1 MIHTESEEDT
11 IFELQVHCTELYENE
26 VYTKVLRVMKS
37 EYIPSIE
44 YFRKLIEREL
54 DIPRVCQL
62 SLSAAGVPL
71 DPLETMEEC
80 CLSHRL
86 LKDPNPITLH
96 YYTTS
101 LNLKILSH
109 FLVRINNYENN
120 MSEKKILGIY
130 TEIGT
135 LTRFVRQISWVS
147 KEAVGTTLF
156 IVRSGFVHKLKQM
169 LILLNT
175 KSESLLNQKEKT
187 DSIMQFRVIIKC
199 LSAIMDFL
207 WILGGSWELVVFLSE
222 LGLIDEFIRTLLIA
236 NNEFVIKSMYQESID
251 LLLNCYGI
259 FQMIIELKV
268 AALRL
273 GTDKEFVLILKNI
286 LLGKHSIWKPINSH
300 LLSVIIF
307 SMSHYTVPS
316 TLLYNTG
323 IFAEL
328 LDYHVNGSDSHI
340 TNDNDVKSHYYNL
353 GMMTLNVLRTPNLV
367 SVCGDFL
374 QNASRILYAFLQNVS
389 IEDIVQSEDDS
400 SVVWQV
406 MENFVAFF
414 FIPINSIL
422 GRIRE
427 GSDTSGIVDR
437 YYRMAY
443 FVLEVL
449 LRQERHRDKII
460 AENLID
466 LLLIADW
473 RTRGSTT
480 SIRSMLNIYF
490 PHLVYYPVPSL
501 HDIAAVSAFCSGLG
515 DFSDLIYS

>member
-1 MIHTESEEDT
+1 MYSNLDEDPV
-11 IFELQVHCTELYENE
+11 IELQIDCTELYEKE
-26 VYTKVLRVMKS
+26 YYTQVLRIS
-37 EYIPSIE
+37 ESQYIPSIE

-62 SLSAAGVPL
+62 SLSVAGVPL

-86 LKDPNPITLH
+86 FKDPNPITLH

-101 LNLKILSH
+101 LNLVELSKLLIRTGKVINEKNITVLYMRIQEILS
-109 FLVRINNYENN
+109 FL
-120 MSEKKILGIY
+120 K
-130 TEIGT
+130 
-135 LTRFVRQISWVS
+135 QISWVS

-156 IVRSGFVHKLKQM
+156 IVRSGFVQKLKQM

-175 KSESLLNQKEKT
+175 KSESLLNQKKTT
-187 DSIMQFRVIIKC
+187 DSIMQFRVVMKC
-199 LSAIMDFL
+199 LSAITSFF
-207 WILGGSWELVVFLSE
+207 WALGGSWEFLVFLSE

-251 LLLNCYGI
+251 LLHSCYGI

-273 GTDKEFVLILKNI
+273 GTDKEFLLNLKDT
-286 LLGKHSIWKPINSH
+286 LLGKHLTWMPFDRC
-300 LLSVIIF
+300 LQSVIF
-307 SMSHYTVPS
+307 FCMSYHTVPS
-316 TLLYNTG
+316 TQLYNTG
-323 IFAEL
+323 VYTEL
-328 LDYHVNGSDSHI
+328 LIQFENDAITYSNVVKCLFYNVN
-340 TNDNDVKSHYYNL
+340 
-353 GMMTLNVLRTPNLV
+353 MMVLNALRTPNLV
-367 SVCGDFL
+367 DLCGDFC
-374 QNASRILYAFLQNVS
+374 NSASRLFDNFLQKVS
-389 IEDIVQSEDDS
+389 PYSIVQYDQGYG
-400 SVVWQV
+400 VVWQV

-427 GSDTSGIVDR
+427 GSYTSGIVDR

-460 AENLID
+460 AENLLD
-466 LLLIADW
+466 LLLVADW

-501 HDIAAVSAFCSGLG
+501 HDIAAVSAFCAGLG